1 MKTEYAFPPA
11 YILKVLFLMS
21 SDTGKSLD
29 SQPDQ
34 YLYKKKKKG
43 WGRKNYIFKKKI
55 VKKQY
60 SLLYHFV
67 SEDVHFF
74 PPKYKPKKENL
85 DKDRPKTRK
94 CIKEPF

>member
-34 YLYKKKKKG
+34 YLYKKKKKDG
-43 WGRKNYIFKKKI
+43 AEKTTFLKRK
-55 VKKQY
+55 
-60 SLLYHFV
+60 
-67 SEDVHFF
+67 
-74 PPKYKPKKENL
+74 
-85 DKDRPKTRK
+85 
-94 CIKEPF
+94 

>member
-34 YLYKKKKKG
+34 YLYKKKKKKDG
-43 WGRKNYIFKKKI
+43 AEKTTFLKRK
-55 VKKQY
+55 
-60 SLLYHFV
+60 
-67 SEDVHFF
+67 
-74 PPKYKPKKENL
+74 
-85 DKDRPKTRK
+85 
-94 CIKEPF
+94 